1 LVVGAPLLLAALA
14 MLACYIPARRSMKID
29 PVKALRQE

>member
-1 LVVGAPLLLAALA
+1 LLLAALA

-29 PVKALRQE
+29 PVQALRQE